1 MADDVLLSVHQNKGR
16 SASICAPEFSSMEAM
31 ATAAGNCTPEI
42 SGTPVSRRRRP
53 ATRSQSARVPGG
65 RSVRRRAV
73 AAAAAAEAGSMRSGT
88 SEPRLHADVPTIAT
102 PEASPGMR
110 RKGSSRRSVPRKST
124 AFLDVPNNTGGCP
137 EDEDEES
144 YRLRSFSFTSKGKRP
159 CSLVAGY
166 RRFGVLISCGIV
178 GGCRRFGEMRCFRQ
192 LGCDVVWSCWQIP
205 RQKAAGKWQVADW
218 YVSFVQGLSSAH

>member
-1 MADDVLLSVHQNKGR
+1 LLSVHQSKGR
-16 SASICAPEFSSMEAM
+16 SASICAPGFSSMEAM
-31 ATAAGNCTPEI
+31 AAAAAGACTPET

-53 ATRSQSARVPGG
+53 AARSQSARVPGG

-88 SEPRLHADVPTIAT
+88 SEPRLHPEVPTIAT

-137 EDEDEES
+137 EDEDDES
-144 YRLRSFSFTSKGKRP
+144 YRLRSFSFTSKGNLHEPSDPSQTGMLLPSPEFSHR
-159 CSLVAGY
+159 V
-166 RRFGVLISCGIV
+166 VL
-178 GGCRRFGEMRCFRQ
+178 
-192 LGCDVVWSCWQIP
+192 
-205 RQKAAGKWQVADW
+205 
-218 YVSFVQGLSSAH
+218 